1 MLGSPGDATEFDA
14 RQFLELLGD
23 SLQEPSRDREAWT
36 GVLTARIHVRDG
48 AVWAVSIQFDNS
60 EEKAA

>member
-48 AVWAVSIQFDNS
+48 AVWAVSI
-60 EEKAA
+60 